1 MCCVTDS
8 VTQKGELMNILIT
21 PVALAAPQWVV
32 DLLSGGSIYT
42 IAQELWNFVMG
53 IAFTL
58 MGKNVNSFTTPVANA
73 FAQLLGLDGN
83 IGAWDYVKNTVFP
96 LFLSMGAAFLN
107 IFTLVGFCRQ
117 ASNLKEGITM
127 EAWIELFIKLIVAN
141 ILMTNSLEIMQ
152 EFTGFAITTTKIL
165 LPKGIVSVI
174 GGDYDAGF
182 RLAMLLLAPIY
193 LIISGVCSI
202 TVLIEVLGRFL
213 NLFML
218 MSVAP
223 LALSTLAG
231 GRGLENSAIAWFKSF
246 LTNTM
251 QIIIIA
257 LVIQLCGGLNAGI
270 TGMCNSG
277 LLSSWFDGAVAVI
290 LSLIFMPFMATAVK
304 SSDNFLK
311 RAFDLR

>member
-1 MCCVTDS
+1 MTDS

>member
-1 MCCVTDS
+1 MD
-8 VTQKGELMNILIT
+8 ILLT

-42 IAQELWNFVMG
+42 LAQELWNFVMA
-53 IAFTL
+53 ITYTL
-58 MGKNVNSFTTPVANA
+58 MGKNVDSFTTPVANV
-73 FAQLLGLDGN
+73 FAQLLGLSGN
-83 IGAWDYVKNTVFP
+83 LGAWDYVKNTAFP

-117 ASNLKEGITM
+117 ASNLKEGIPM
-127 EAWIELFIKLIVAN
+127 EAWIELFIKLVVAN
-141 ILMTNSLEIMQ
+141 VLITNSLSIMH
-152 EFTGFAITTTKIL
+152 EFTGFAISTTNVL
-165 LPKGIVSVI
+165 LPKGIPSVI

-193 LIISGVCSI
+193 LIIAGVCSI
-202 TVLIEVLGRFL
+202 TILIEVLGRFL

-218 MSVAP
+218 MSISP

-231 GRGLENSAIAWFKSF
+231 GRGIENSAIAWFKSF
-246 LTNTM
+246 LTNAL
-251 QIIIIA
+251 QIIVIA
-257 LVIQLCGGLNAGI
+257 LAVQLCSGLNAAI

-277 LLSSWFDGAVAVI
+277 TLSSWFDGAVAVI

-311 RAFDLR
+311 RVFDLR

>member
-1 MCCVTDS
+1 
-8 VTQKGELMNILIT
+8 MNILIN
-21 PVALAAPQWVV
+21 PVALAAPQWVI

-53 IAFTL
+53 IVYTL
-58 MGKNVNSFTTPVANA
+58 MGKNVSSFTTPAANA
-73 FAQLLGLDGN
+73 FMQLLGLEGN
-83 IGAWDYVKNTVFP
+83 IGAWDYVKNTAFP

-127 EAWIELFIKLIVAN
+127 EAWIELFIKLIIAN
-141 ILMTNSLEIMQ
+141 ILMVNSLDIMQ
-152 EFTGFAITTTKIL
+152 EFTGFAITTTKVL
-165 LPKGIVSVI
+165 LPKGVPSVI
-174 GGDYDAGF
+174 GGDYDVGF
-182 RLAMLLLAPIY
+182 RLAMIMLAPIY

-218 MSVAP
+218 ISVAP
-223 LALSTLAG
+223 TALSTLSG
-231 GRGLENSAIAWFKSF
+231 GRGIENSAIAWFKSF
-246 LTNTM
+246 LTSTL
-251 QIIIIA
+251 QIIVIA
-257 LVIQLCGGLNAGI
+257 LVMQLCSGLNAAL

-277 LLSSWFDGAVAVI
+277 LLASWFDGAVAVI
-290 LSLIFMPFMATAVK
+290 LSLIFMPFMAVAVK